1 MTTAE
6 RRKYWEK
13 QVKRWQASGM
23 SMRAWSNEQGLSE
36 KNLSRWKRK
45 LKTEASGLEKEQQT
59 PPGWHEVK
67 RKSPVKPAAT
77 GIKLEINECIKIELE
92 QGFDPKLLRDV
103 VEALTKC

>member
-1 MTTAE
+1 MTIAE

-23 SMRAWSNEQGLSE
+23 SMRAWSKEQGLSE
-36 KNLSRWKRK
+36 KNFSRWKRK
-45 LKTEASGLEKEQQT
+45 LKAEASGLEEEQQT

-67 RKSPVKPAAT
+67 RKSPVRPAAT
-77 GIKLEINECIKIELE
+77 GIKLEINECIQIELE

>member
-1 MTTAE
+1 MTMAE
-6 RRKYWEK
+6 RRKYWKK
-13 QVKRWQASGM
+13 QVKSWQASGM
-23 SMRAWSNEQGLSE
+23 SMRAWSKEQGLSE

-45 LKTEASGLEKEQQT
+45 LTAEASGPEEEHQT

-67 RKSPVKPAAT
+67 CKAPVRPAAT
-77 GIKLEINECIKIELE
+77 GIKLEINEQIKIELE